1 MHVQEEGL
9 ARVWKKVR
17 ICFLLYLL
25 LMVAG
30 GAWLARARTTDWN
43 ETLWVTVYPIN
54 GDGSEASAAY
64 ISALDAKAFKTIPA
78 FMETQARH
86 FGVPL
91 RSPIRIDI
99 GPTVREAPPDP
110 PADRHPLAVM
120 LWSLK
125 LRYWA
130 YRVDKGESP
139 VPADIEI
146 FVQYFDPAAH
156 RALRHSVGLQK
167 GLVGVVN
174 SFAGRAYQ
182 GSNQVVIAHE
192 LLHTLGATDKYD
204 PATNQPLH
212 PHGFADP
219 GADPL
224 YPQSRAEVMG
234 GRIPISATEAKT
246 PRRLALVVVGRRT
259 AREIGWVE

>member
-17 ICFLLYLL
+17 ISLLLYLL

-43 ETLWVTVYPIN
+43 DTLWVTVYPIN

-64 ISALDAKAFKTIPA
+64 ISALDSKAFKAIPA
-78 FMETQARH
+78 FMETHARH

-99 GPTVREAPPDP
+99 GPTLREAPPEP
-110 PADRHPLAVM
+110 PPDRNPLAVM

-130 YRVDKGESP
+130 YRADKGDAS

-156 RALRHSVGLQK
+156 GALRHSAGLQK
-167 GLVGVVN
+167 GLIGIVN
-174 SFAGRAYQ
+174 AFAGRAYH
-182 GSNQVVIAHE
+182 GTNQVVIAHE

-234 GRIPISATEAKT
+234 GRIPTSATEAKT
-246 PRRLALVVVGRRT
+246 PRRLAQVVVGRLT
-259 AREIGWVE
+259 ASEIGWVE